1 MARLAA
7 ALALG
12 LTGCA
17 FFTPPDTPA
26 RDGGGDG
33 AAVLHGCAPG
43 AFMDARAA
51 AASRVVTFGAT
62 FQFTPK
68 CLTVA
73 AGQTVTFMGFFTGH
87 PLSPGVQGGGAGA
100 SPGNPIPRT
109 AMGDRVDVVF
119 PTAGV
124 FPYFCEMH
132 GAAGMV
138 GVVRVE

>member
-7 ALALG
+7 TLAFA

-17 FFTPPDTPA
+17 YFTPQETPA
-26 RDGGGDG
+26 RDGGS
-33 AAVLHGCAPG
+33 APLHGCASG
-43 AFMDARAA
+43 AFVNARAA
-51 AASRVVTFGAT
+51 TASRVVTFGPT

-73 AGQTVTFMGFFTGH
+73 AGQTVSFMGFFTGH
-87 PLSPGVQGGGAGA
+87 PLSPGVQGGADAGA
-100 SPGNPIPRT
+100 SPNNPIPRT
-109 AMGDRVDVVF
+109 ATGMQVDVVF

-138 GVVRVE
+138 GIVRVE